1 MSAEIAKVYNPKDVE
16 DRLYSYWENKGFF
29 RAEPGSEPDRK
40 KYCIVIPPPNVTD
53 RLHMGHAYNNT
64 IQDILIRYF
73 RMLGHSVL
81 WLPGTDHAGIATQ
94 NVVERM
100 LLKEENISRQQLGR
114 EKFIKRV
121 WQWREKYG
129 DIIIEQL
136 KKLGSSCDWSRT
148 RFTMDEGLSSAVI
161 EAFVRLYQ
169 DGLIYRGKYIV
180 NWCPRCR
187 TAISDEE
194 VNHQDKQGSLWY
206 IRYPVKGSGNFIT
219 VATTRPETMLGDT
232 GVAVHPDDTRYKKYI
247 GKTVLLPVMDR
258 EIPIFADMYV
268 DPKFGTGAVK
278 VTPAHDP
285 NDFDMGKRHNL
296 PALTVIGE
304 DGKMNENAGKYKNL
318 DRFKARKELVEELK
332 KLNLLDKIEKHQH
345 SVGNCQRCDTI
356 IEPYLSE
363 QWFVKIKDL
372 AKPALDVVKEGKVSF
387 VPERWTRT
395 YTNWMENIRDWC
407 ISRQL
412 WWGHRIPVYYCKDC
426 REMMVLRQQPEHC
439 SACGGENLYQD
450 SDVLDTW
457 FSSWLWPFSTMGWP
471 EDSDDLKNFYPTNT
485 LVTGPDIIFFWVAR
499 MIMAGLK
506 FRGDIPFRHVY
517 INGLIR
523 DEFGQK
529 MSKSRGNGIDPLEMI
544 EKYSADAIRFSM
556 MALTSEGQDVS
567 LSESKFEMGRN
578 FSNKIWN
585 AFRFLAMNCEDASLK
600 SNEAS
605 LNCNEGSIDDQ
616 FSPYSGSAQEKM
628 ELADRWIVSRYD
640 ETISKNTEA
649 LKKFRF
655 NDYINDFYSFF
666 WHDFCDWYL
675 ELIKPRLY
683 NEKYRHNKKLA
694 LNIAFYVLK
703 GCLKLIHPVMPF
715 ITEEIWQKVRS
726 ENEVESI
733 MISDWPEPVKVDNM
747 ELPEML
753 SVDERMNFLKAS
765 IGAIRNIRSEMN
777 VQPNKKVNVI
787 VGTRDKNISVLVDT
801 YRQYYETL
809 AGVAT
814 IKRVIDAK
822 RPPYSASSVVAG
834 VELFIP
840 LAGLIDI
847 ETEKNRLQKEISRL
861 EELLEKLNNKLV
873 NQNFLSRAPKE
884 VINKERGKKKDFEEN
899 LKKIKSNFASLIE

>member
-1 MSAEIAKVYNPKDVE
+1 MFSKIAKVYNPKDVE
-16 DRLYSYWENKGFF
+16 TRLYSYWESEGFF
-29 RAEPGSEPDRK
+29 RAEPGSEPDQK
-40 KYCIVIPPPNVTD
+40 KYCIVIPPPNITD

-94 NVVERM
+94 NAVERM
-100 LLKEENISRQQLGR
+100 LLKEENISRHQLGR
-114 EKFIKRV
+114 EKFINRV

-148 RFTMDEGLSSAVI
+148 RFTMDKELSRAVI

-194 VNHQDKQGSLWY
+194 VNHLDKQGSLWY
-206 IRYPVKGSGNFIT
+206 VRYPVKDSGHFIT

-232 GVAVHPDDTRYKKYI
+232 GVAVHPDDSRYKKYI
-247 GKTVLLPVMDR
+247 GKTVVLPVMDR
-258 EIPIFADMYV
+258 EIPVVADLYV

-296 PALTVIGE
+296 PVITVIDEAGR
-304 DGKMNENAGKYKNL
+304 MNENAGKYKNL

-332 KLNLLDKIEKHQH
+332 KLNLLVKIEKHQH
-345 SVGNCQRCDTI
+345 AVGHCQRCDTI

-372 AKPALDVVKEGKVSF
+372 AKPALDVVKDGKVSF

-412 WWGHRIPVYYCKDC
+412 WWGHRIPVYYCQDC
-426 REMMVLRQQPEHC
+426 REMMVLRKKPESC

-471 EDSDDLKNFYPTNT
+471 EDTDDLKNFYPTDT

-506 FRGDIPFRHVY
+506 FKGDIPFRHVY

-523 DEFGQK
+523 DELGQK

-600 SNEAS
+600 
-605 LNCNEGSIDDQ
+605 CNEGLIDDK
-616 FSPYSGSAQEKM
+616 FSPYNGSFQKKM
-628 ELADRWIVSRYD
+628 ELADRWIINRYD
-640 ETISKNTEA
+640 ETISNNTEA

-683 NEKYRHNKKLA
+683 KKEYLQNKKLA
-694 LNIAFYVLK
+694 LNIAFYILK

-726 ENEVESI
+726 ENEAESI
-733 MISDWPEPVKVDNM
+733 MISDWPEAVGVDDLELHEQLYIDQNMTFVK
-747 ELPEML
+747 E
-753 SVDERMNFLKAS
+753 A

-777 VQPNKKVNVI
+777 IQPNKKVNLI
-787 VGTRDKNISVLVDT
+787 VRQTDSGISMLFQSFQ
-801 YRQYYETL
+801 QYFETL
-809 AGVAT
+809 AKVEN
-814 IKRVIDAK
+814 IKMIIDVK
-822 RPPYSASSVVAG
+822 RPPYSASAVVKG

-840 LAGLIDI
+840 LEGLIDI
-847 ETEKNRLQKEISRL
+847 KTEKNRLQKEISRL
-861 EELLEKLNNKLV
+861 EDQLEKLNNKLV

-884 VINKERGKKKDFEEN
+884 VIDKERGKKKDYEEN
-899 LKKIKSNFASLIE
+899 LKKIKSNFASLVE